1 MQKNRQ
7 AEFRRGPGTRVS
19 KYFALGR
26 RRISKAPLFNA
37 NCTGICRRGK
47 KNYFVRFIPCRTH
60 PLTPKIH
67 FWRLAKIKPCTAV
80 SPLHP
85 TSFSFFFFFHLS
97 KNFLIFFIYPSKE
110 ILRTRFVASF
120 RFVLFLSRQWCGWKF
135 SIAFLQFTEAAIRC
149 VGFGDFQ
156 FTGRGRKEYGWT
168 KVSLIEKTLVR

>member
-120 RFVLFLSRQWCGWKF
+120 RFVLFCRDNGAVGNLASLFCNLRKQPFAAWVLETF
-135 SIAFLQFTEAAIRC
+135 SLRGGERNT
-149 VGFGDFQ
+149 VGQRF
-156 FTGRGRKEYGWT
+156 R
-168 KVSLIEKTLVR
+168 

>member
-85 TSFSFFFFFHLS
+85 TSFSFFFFFSPFQELS
-97 KNFLIFFIYPSKE
+97 NFLYISLEGNSSNTI
-110 ILRTRFVASF
+110 RRFVSF
-120 RFVLFLSRQWCGWKF
+120 RSFLSRQWCGWKF

-156 FTGRGRKEYGWT
+156 FTGRGKEYGWT